1 MPRRKSPKPWLHKS
15 SGYWCA
21 TIAGKRTYLDLDY
34 KIACRKLLELR
45 AKEKREEAGGTEWL
59 DAPFANLANEFLAD
73 LQKRRKPATYKANRY
88 RLLRALKTLG
98 TSLRVGE
105 VRKHAQELYFH
116 INLQRMAA
124 QLSS

>member
-1 MPRRKSPKPWLHKS
+1 MPRKQSPEPWHHKS

-105 VRKHAQELYFH
+105 VRKLHVAKIEQE
-116 INLQRMAA
+116 MTCK
-124 QLSS
+124 